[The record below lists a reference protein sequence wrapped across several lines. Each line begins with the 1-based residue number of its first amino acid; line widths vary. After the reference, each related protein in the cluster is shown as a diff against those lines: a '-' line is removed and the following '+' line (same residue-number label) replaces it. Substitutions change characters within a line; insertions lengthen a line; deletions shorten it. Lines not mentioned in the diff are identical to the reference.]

1 VSQWY
6 YSKSGRQLGPVPES
20 ELSRLAASGEID
32 PATDLVWREGM
43 DDWKPASQALPHL
56 ASPASPPAQPATLN
70 PYQAPVTSDLHQE
83 ETGGL
88 PELVEVAPGTAALDA
103 GGCISR
109 AFELTK
115 RHFGMIIAVGALYMA
130 VSWGIGIACG
140 IIEALVGGSG
150 FNPAGPMAQWIAD
163 TQDVELPPEAATPTF
178 GTPLQIAVSLITNL
192 IAQVTSVF
200 LSLGITRIG
209 LNIVSGQPY
218 NVGMMF
224 SGGDRVLRAFGAGII
239 YGLAVVL
246 GLLLLIVPGVYIA
259 LKYGQYLNAIVD
271 KNLGVLDS
279 FKYSARLTEGQ
290 KGNLFLLGFLTML
303 IVIAGLLALVV
314 GLIFAYP
321 IAWLASMVA
330 YRWLQ
335 YGSAITRIRA

>member
-20 ELSRLAASGEID
+20 ELSRLAASGEIN

-43 DDWKPASQALPHL
+43 ADWQPASQALPHL
-56 ASPASPPAQPATLN
+56 ASTPSLPAQPAALN
-70 PYQAPVTSDLHQE
+70 PYQAPVASDFHQE

-88 PELVEVAPGTAALDA
+88 PELVEVAPGTAALEV

-115 RHFGMIIAVGALYMA
+115 RHFGMIIAVGALYLA

-150 FNPAGPMAQWIAD
+150 FNPTGPMAQWIAD
-163 TQDVELPPEAATPTF
+163 SQNVELPPEAATPTF
-178 GTPLQIAVSLITNL
+178 GTPLQIAVSLITNI
-192 IAQVTSVF
+192 IAQITSVF

-218 NVGMMF
+218 NIGMMF
-224 SGGDRVLRAFGAGII
+224 SCGDRVLRAFGAGII
-239 YGLAVVL
+239 YGLAVFL
-246 GLLLLIVPGVYIA
+246 GILLLIVPGIYIA

-271 KNLGVLDS
+271 KNLGVFDS

-290 KGNLFLLGFLTML
+290 KGNLFLLGILSML
-303 IVIAGLLALVV
+303 IVIAGVLALFV

-321 IAWLASMVA
+321 LIWLASMVA